1 MMGAEYQALMRP
13 RPRAQAWLWLFAIGV
28 AASTAWVADK
38 ALQAAE
44 DARRSEE
51 ILAKARLQQRS
62 IPPPK
67 PSREEIERAKRWDA
81 LAAERSYSW
90 YPLFRALEQANNQD
104 IELLEFIPDKVGA
117 KLILRGEARSVE
129 ALSAYLTSLAEQKG
143 LNGVYLAHQKNV
155 MRSGLVVLA
164 FEVRTDVAP

>member
-13 RPRAQAWLWLFAIGV
+13 RPRTQAWLWLFVIGMAV
-28 AASTAWVADK
+28 SAAWVANK

-44 DARRSEE
+44 DTRRSEA
-51 ILAKARLQQRS
+51 ILAKARLQRRS
-62 IPPPK
+62 IPTPK
-67 PSREEIERAKRWDA
+67 PTREEVERTKRWDA
-81 LAAERSYSW
+81 MKAERSYSW

-104 IELLEFIPDKVGA
+104 IELLEFIPDKVGG

-143 LNGVYLAHQKNV
+143 FNGVYLAHQKNV
-155 MRSGLVVLA
+155 TRNSLVVLA
-164 FEVRTDVAP
+164 FEIRTDVAP